1 MTLRKLC
8 LHAARVA
15 LAGLL
20 LSGCASQT
28 AQWSGVEPVKR
39 NRVDL
44 VRLAHDVTFAS
55 GSTTLADIEAQKLQ
69 TFLDSV
75 GFSYG
80 DRLTLDPGAA
90 PSGTVSAAAAARADA
105 IREHLTSLGYELQ
118 ARTIDH
124 GVAPGP
130 NAVRIIVERHVVTP
144 PACPDWRQPASPNY
158 NNAPTS
164 NMGCANVTA
173 LGMMVADPRDLVE
186 GAAFEPSNAGVTTR
200 GLQNLKDDKVKWRPD
215 GKAGKSITT
224 DSK

>member
-15 LAGLL
+15 LAGILV
-20 LSGCASQT
+20 SGCASQT

-44 VRLAHDVTFAS
+44 VRLPHDVTFAS
-55 GSTTLADIEAQKLQ
+55 GSNELAAAEAEKLQ

-75 GFSYG
+75 GFDYG
-80 DRLTLDPGAA
+80 DRLALDIGTA
-90 PSGTVSAAAAARADA
+90 PSGSVSATASARADA
-105 IREHLTSLGYELQ
+105 VRRHLVRLGHEVEPK
-118 ARTIDH
+118 TIDH
-124 GVAPGP
+124 GVSPGP
-130 NAVRIIVERHVVTP
+130 DAVRVIVERHVVTP

-164 NMGCANVTA
+164 NLGCASVTA

-186 GAAFEPSNAGVTTR
+186 GAAFKPSDAGVTTR
-200 GLQNLKDDKVKWRPD
+200 GIQNLKADEVKWRPD
-215 GKAGKSITT
+215 GKAGTSITT